1 MQKKTKK
8 RNKQKQKKEKK
19 KALFISIQNT
29 PNVKRIQKTFN
40 NEKRLEISE

>member
-8 RNKQKQKKEKK
+8 RNEQKQKKEKK
-19 KALFISIQNT
+19 APFINIQNT